1 MFNFKTLKLIRPYD
15 SKSKS
20 SFVGIRRN
28 KNGEVEFRLPHG
40 FDDFPENDFEATKD
54 LFFKMY
60 RTFQKFE
67 RDDWRQNSL
76 DTRPAG
82 KDQIE
87 KENDGYRFKNK
98 EDTEVVLYSKIALI
112 ENLLDVY
119 RDLALDQMERR
130 IGADEKIDYSKIDHY
145 LDRAIYLTNGN
156 DKNVIY
162 IDEMDLPRQTLRY
175 ESTTLIDLFCFIVC
189 ELQNELAEDIEPR
202 VQELAHRFSEQHLS
216 HEESLFN
223 EETFETTIRT
233 LKGVLDDIDKRT
245 AYKDEDY
252 WRLYEAIETFLYG
265 ELDMEKP
272 DELGTFWGISNFSS
286 VWEDMCV
293 SYSFATFSKIIYA
306 DTNIVFNGKRVAN
319 ATSAGYFPIYK
330 KEDFDDSFFIEF
342 RGKRRWLRPD
352 FVYDVIESSNEFDE
366 CDWIFDEI
374 IQIIPKSNHR
384 GIRVDFDVKLIDKT
398 KSKMYKAFCLNLK
411 KSDMNGVRCIGENSF
426 KNYPKLELEKQ
437 KKFIQNVHKNKINQT
452 ELERKI
458 RFLDWK
464 YMDLKCFI
472 QANEK
477 LETDVT
483 KQLCYEFTL
492 RNLKSSETKIESQF
506 VIPWVYNETAKDI
519 GDVVD
524 SKILYSRLIENKIEV
539 FKANFSKIQ
548 EIYLTHD

>member
-1 MFNFKTLKLIRPYD
+1 MFNFKSLKLTKRCD
-15 SKSKS
+15 SESTS

-28 KNGEVEFRLPHG
+28 ENGEVEFRLPHG
-40 FDDFPENDFEATKD
+40 FDDFPENNFDVTKN

-60 RTFQKFE
+60 RTFKKFE
-67 RDDWRQNSL
+67 RDNWRPNIL
-76 DTRPAG
+76 DTRSAG
-82 KDQIE
+82 KDQVQKE
-87 KENDGYRFKNK
+87 KDGYRFKNK
-98 EDTEVVLYSKIALI
+98 EDNEVVLYSKIALI

-130 IGADEKIDYSKIDHY
+130 IGADEKVDYSKIDRY
-145 LDRAIYLTNGN
+145 LDRAIYL
-156 DKNVIY
+156 DKHVIY

-175 ESTTLIDLFCFIVC
+175 ESTTLIDLFCFIVT
-189 ELQNELAEDIEPR
+189 ELQNELEQDIEPR

-252 WRLYEAIETFLYG
+252 WRLFEAIELFLYG
-265 ELDMEKP
+265 ELDMDNPHEN
-272 DELGTFWGISNFSS
+272 GVFWGIKNFSS
-286 VWEDMCV
+286 VWEDMCT

-306 DTNIVFNGKRVAN
+306 DTNIVLNGKRVAN

-330 KEDFDDSFFIEF
+330 KEDFDDPFFIEF

-352 FVYDVIESSNEFDE
+352 LVYDVIESSNEFDE

-374 IQIIPKSNHR
+374 IQIIPKSNNR
-384 GIRVDFDVKLIDKT
+384 GIRIDFDVRLIDKT
-398 KSKMYKAFCLNLK
+398 KSKIYKAFCLNLK
-411 KSDMNGVRCIGENSF
+411 KSDINGVRCIGENSF
-426 KNYPKLELEKQ
+426 KSYPKSELEKQ
-437 KKFIQNVHKNKINQT
+437 KKFIQNVHKNKINQM

-472 QANEK
+472 HANKK
-477 LETDVT
+477 LETDIT

-492 RNLKSSETKIESQF
+492 RNLKSNETKIESQF
-506 VIPWVYNETAKDI
+506 VIPWFYNETAKDI

-524 SKILYSRLIENKIEV
+524 SKILYSRLRENKIEV

-548 EIYLTHD
+548 QIYLTHD